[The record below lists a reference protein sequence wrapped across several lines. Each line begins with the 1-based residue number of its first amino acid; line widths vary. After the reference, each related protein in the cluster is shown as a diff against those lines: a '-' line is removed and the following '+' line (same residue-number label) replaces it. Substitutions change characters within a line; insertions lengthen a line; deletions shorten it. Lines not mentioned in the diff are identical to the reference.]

1 MILLIILIVLAIIFI
16 ITFAMGG
23 KNTDIKKLKGVLD
36 KAVGNGP
43 ENNEKTVRNFSDSFE
58 LVSKNLNP
66 KSIGRKFQ
74 QFRGEYKKRTYKIWL
89 YYDEQH
95 RCEDYLIERLVDN
108 HGYAHMKETFSKTP
122 EVTGY
127 WWGQ

>member
-16 ITFAMGG
+16 ISFAMGG
-23 KNTDIKKLKGVLD
+23 NNSDIKKLRAVLD
-36 KAVGNGP
+36 KAVGVGP
-43 ENNEKTVRNFSDSFE
+43 GENEKNLGNASPSFN
-58 LVSKNLNP
+58 VITQNLNP

-74 QFRGEYKKRTYKIWL
+74 QFKGEDKKNSYKIWL

-95 RCEDYLIERLVDN
+95 RCEDYIIERFVRGHTFN
-108 HGYAHMKETFSKTP
+108 HMKETFPKTP
-122 EVTGY
+122 EVTGH